1 MGVHMKKLSTTPA
14 QRRMVTRVATISCA
28 LVFAVSGPI
37 ALFEQVYADKWD
49 DQINSLR
56 AQADQYLAQANAL
69 KAQGDT
75 LQNKLDSIN
84 AQIAA
89 LQANIQANQQKHDKL
104 QADIAANQKKL
115 EQTQDAL
122 GDMLA
127 NLYVDGKISSLELLA
142 SSQNIGDFVDKQEYR
157 TTVRDSL
164 SRTITEVK
172 RIKAQ
177 LETDKKAVEKV
188 LEELKLQNDQ
198 LAATQAEQQSLVDQ
212 TRGEEAAYQNLV
224 SSARNQIQS
233 VSAQQQAY
241 YASLVASGGG
251 NSGVVG
257 SFQYWGWSGNRGC
270 SVGYPYCAAHDSM
283 VDPWN
288 LYNRECVSYVAWALQ
303 ARFGKTVNA
312 WHGDGNAYQ
321 WPSSAARWSGAY
333 RVSSPQAGDV
343 VVLPASGSFAPIGH
357 VMIVES
363 VSGSDMFVSQYNFYG
378 TGEYSTMWVKN
389 SGVILLRFP

>member
-177 LETDKKAVEKV
+177 LETDKK
-188 LEELKLQNDQ
+188 
-198 LAATQAEQQSLVDQ
+198 
-212 TRGEEAAYQNLV
+212 
-224 SSARNQIQS
+224 SSRKGAR
-233 VSAQQQAY
+233 
-241 YASLVASGGG
+241 
-251 NSGVVG
+251 
-257 SFQYWGWSGNRGC
+257 R
-270 SVGYPYCAAHDSM
+270 
-283 VDPWN
+283 
-288 LYNRECVSYVAWALQ
+288 
-303 ARFGKTVNA
+303 T
-312 WHGDGNAYQ
+312 
-321 WPSSAARWSGAY
+321 
-333 RVSSPQAGDV
+333 
-343 VVLPASGSFAPIGH
+343 
-357 VMIVES
+357 
-363 VSGSDMFVSQYNFYG
+363 
-378 TGEYSTMWVKN
+378 
-389 SGVILLRFP
+389 